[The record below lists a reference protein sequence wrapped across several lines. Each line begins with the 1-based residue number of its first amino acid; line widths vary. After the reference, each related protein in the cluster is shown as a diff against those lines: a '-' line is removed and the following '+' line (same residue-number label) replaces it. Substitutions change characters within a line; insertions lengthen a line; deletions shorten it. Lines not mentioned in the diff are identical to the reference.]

1 MVGARLFDESLEEK
15 VHHFFH
21 RASARAITAALL
33 SLTVLSRDG
42 RAQTC
47 GAGLDPPWTISLP
60 DDVRVLITRLVDA
73 SPTFRSQWYAL
84 ISAPRLRVSVKQVVK
99 PGTDRARSVMHR
111 YQYGLL
117 VAEVELPFGEDV
129 ELLAHEFEHV
139 REQVEGVNLSKVAR
153 NPAAGVRDLGYGY
166 ETERAYDVGR
176 RVAQEWSRY
185 LKVTTP
191 PSKQLNCQKPWRI
204 ADLGVR

>member
-21 RASARAITAALL
+21 RAGARTIAAALL
-33 SLTVLSRDG
+33 SLTVLARDG
-42 RAQTC
+42 HAQTC
-47 GAGLDPPWTISLP
+47 GAGLDPPWRISLP
-60 DDVRVLITRLVDA
+60 DDVRALVTRLVDA
-73 SPTFRSQWYAL
+73 SPTFRSQWSAL
-84 ISAPRLRVSVKQVVK
+84 ISATRLRLNVKLVVK
-99 PGTDRARSVMHR
+99 PGPDRARSMMHR
-111 YQYGLL
+111 YQYGLI

-139 REQVEGVNLSKVAR
+139 REQVEGVNLSKVAQ
-153 NPAAGVRDLGYGY
+153 NPSAGVRDLGYAF

-191 PSKQLNCQKPWRI
+191 RSKQLNCQKPWRV